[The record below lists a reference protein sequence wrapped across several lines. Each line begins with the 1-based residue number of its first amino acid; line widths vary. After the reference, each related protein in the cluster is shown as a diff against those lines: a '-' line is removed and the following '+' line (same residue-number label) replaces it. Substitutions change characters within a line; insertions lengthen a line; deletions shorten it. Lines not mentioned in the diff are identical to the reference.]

1 MSDELEQLQE
11 LRRAIEALEAERDCG
26 AVLARYSFYSDHA
39 RRDEWIDLW
48 TQDGAFDLMMYHGG
62 DIVSGEQGEWRR
74 TRFVGH
80 DQLREVIYSPANE
93 GIVGR
98 SQHVVSG
105 PPSTFRLVDSMTAV
119 MVSYSVVYVKHDP
132 DLPVVQYQN
141 HGMNRWLF
149 RKVDG
154 RWYIAENIR
163 RRMGDPASGDLFA
176 DF

>member
-1 MSDELEQLQE
+1 LQE
-11 LRRAIEALEAERDCG
+11 LRRAVAALEAERDCC
-26 AVLARYSFYSDHA
+26 AVLARYSYYSDHG
-39 RRDEWIDLW
+39 RRDEWVDLW
-48 TQDGAFDLMMYHGG
+48 THDGVFDLMMYHGG
-62 DIVSGEQGEWRR
+62 DIVEGEEGEWRP

-80 DQLREVIYSPANE
+80 DQLRDV
-93 GIVGR
+93 IVGR

-105 PPSTFRLVDSMTAV
+105 PPSTFRLVDSTTAV
-119 MVSYSVVYVKHDP
+119 MVSYSVVYVKDDP

-154 RWYIAENIR
+154 RWYIAENTR